1 MRKEYLPKILL
12 VDIETAPILA
22 SVWSI
27 WNVNVALNQIEKD
40 WHLLSFAAK
49 WLGSSEIIYHD
60 QERVRDIENDRGLCG
75 KLHKLLNK
83 ADVVIAQ
90 NGKRFDRPKINA
102 RLIIN
107 GFAPPSP
114 YKLIDTKIMAKRDF
128 AFTSNRQEHLL
139 RIFGKKEKYL
149 HKKFPGQLLWTECLK
164 RNPSAWAEMKKY
176 NIEDIRGLE
185 AIYLRLRPWSS
196 VHPNLAVS
204 KEAEFPECPRCGD
217 ARIIRNGFSTTT
229 VGKYQRYQCAGCGGY
244 ARGSK
249 LVNTVEHRKALL
261 RVI

>member
-1 MRKEYLPKILL
+1 M
-12 VDIETAPILA
+12 
-22 SVWSI
+22 
-27 WNVNVALNQIEKD
+27 
-40 WHLLSFAAK
+40 SFAAK
-49 WLGSSEIIYHD
+49 WLGSKDIIYHD
-60 QERVRDIENDRGLCG
+60 QSKLKNVENDKGLC
-75 KLHKLLNK
+75 KKIWKLLDE

-102 RLIIN
+102 RLVVN
-107 GFAPPSP
+107 GFLPPSP

-164 RNPSAWAEMKKY
+164 GNPKAWEEMKKY
-176 NIEDIRGLE
+176 NIEDVRGLE

-196 VHPNLAVS
+196 VHPNLAVYLEEPGL
-204 KEAEFPECPRCGD
+204 KCPRCNSKRL
-217 ARIIRNGFSTTT
+217 ARNGLSHPSV
-229 VGKYQRYQCAGCGGY
+229 VGRYRRYRCCDCGGP

-249 LVNTVEHRKALL
+249 LLNDKEQRSALL